1 MERSE
6 SMQYPKG

>member
-6 SMQYPKG
+6 SNVV